1 MTILLPLLIVIMGG
15 LIALW
20 IVAEN
25 HGSKRK
31 RITLG
36 LLVIITSLPVAIL
49 LSVAITQLDDQS
61 YYAAS
66 VKILLDESIDAV
78 EAKEAGFLARLQ
90 AFRASQRLSY
100 ETRDNLLENARRFR
114 EDGKTSRKEHNEH

>member
-1 MTILLPLLIVIMGG
+1 MTALLALLIVIMGG
-15 LIALW
+15 LITLW

-36 LLVIITSLPVAIL
+36 LIVIIISLPIAII

-66 VKILLDESIDAV
+66 VKILLDENIDAIA
-78 EAKEAGFLARLQ
+78 AKEVGFLARLQ
-90 AFRASQRLSY
+90 AFRASQRLTY
-100 ETRDNLLENARRFR
+100 ETRGDLLENTRRFR
-114 EDGKTSRKEHNEH
+114 DEGKALRNEEHEH